1 MGRINGSTSARRS
14 QVCGGLPE
22 AVGVAPN
29 GAARTLRIK
38 RAIRLCRTVALFFF
52 WSFGWL
58 VGYASDSDCRMSVLV
73 FCKGAHAI

>member
-38 RAIRLCRTVALFFF
+38 RAIRLCRTVALFFLEF
-52 WSFGWL
+52 RMARWLCFRFGL
-58 VGYASDSDCRMSVLV
+58 PNVRAGLL
-73 FCKGAHAI
+73 